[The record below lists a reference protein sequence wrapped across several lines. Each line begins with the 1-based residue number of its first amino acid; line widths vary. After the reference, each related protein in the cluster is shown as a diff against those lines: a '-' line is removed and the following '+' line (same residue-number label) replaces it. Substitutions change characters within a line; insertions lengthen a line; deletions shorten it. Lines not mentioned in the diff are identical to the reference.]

1 MSPSTLTPTTTPETY
16 LALTPSEATALLRF
30 HNRLVPDRRQSTPIF
45 TDSSEDCCPPRGV
58 RVRRPADYYERLS
71 GIILRENTLQRTL
84 HPIPPSLPDTPD
96 ERIRH
101 TFRRKSYPTQPGQFD
116 EQASAGP
123 LW

>member
-1 MSPSTLTPTTTPETY
+1 MSPSTITPITTPETY
-16 LALTPSEATALLRF
+16 IALTPSEASALLRF
-30 HNRLVPDRRQSTPIF
+30 HNRPLPDRRQSTPIF
-45 TDSSEDCCPPRGV
+45 TDCSEDRCPPRGV
-58 RVRRPADYYERLS
+58 RLGRPADYYERLS
-71 GIILRENTLQRTL
+71 NIILRENTLQRTL

-101 TFRRKSYPTQPGQFD
+101 TFRRKSYPTRPGQFD